1 MTPPGS
7 FLNTSQA
14 VRGPCRS
21 PKAPNFR
28 WAFGPGHARSRA
40 VFVCS
45 KLPPLYPP
53 GDPGTPKKVPTNS
66 LGALFSLKK
75 TAGDGSGTSPFFSLG
90 AHLVQNVF
98 PASKMLPKCRPKEP
112 QRIPKSI
119 DPRSDAFDLLG
130 GGFMIPPPFP
140 PSHRPRTGQPTQNMQ
155 NHTCFLT
162 KIGVSCARRASPRSN
177 LGVMFVL
184 SS

>member
-1 MTPPGS
+1 MRSGAWGMCRKA
-7 FLNTSQA
+7 FLA
-14 VRGPCRS
+14 GAGPRFNLNDGVDDEVNAIGVLHFS
-21 PKAPNFR
+21 YELVNFY
-28 WAFGPGHARSRA
+28 A
-40 VFVCS
+40 
-45 KLPPLYPP
+45 
-53 GDPGTPKKVPTNS
+53 S
-66 LGALFSLKK
+66 LNL
-75 TAGDGSGTSPFFSLG
+75 TAEFQSYLGGDGSGTSPFFSLG

-155 NHTCFLT
+155 KHTCVF
-162 KIGVSCARRASPRSN
+162 
-177 LGVMFVL
+177 
-184 SS
+184 